1 MAEVPNLRDM
11 YPSNSV
17 KSKQATLPPSPVQ
30 PATRPQVKAVTKAK
44 VVKKVTGQKLLRALI
59 ADPATDLKQFLI
71 WDVVVPNLK
80 MGLSSVFHSFTDALF
95 GYKRVGPQHQQI
107 TRIGGQSYVSNQMSA
122 NANMYHSAG
131 GFSPQVSSNN
141 SSNRVDINDIVITEK
156 QEAEE
161 ILFTM
166 VEYLSQYGH
175 VSVMTF
181 FELAGIKVD
190 FTQDNRGWTNLA
202 TSKVVPTRGGYKL
215 VLPPPTILI

>member
-80 MGLSSVFHSFTDALF
+80 MGLSSTL
-95 GYKRVGPQHQQI
+95 
-107 TRIGGQSYVSNQMSA
+107 
-122 NANMYHSAG
+122 
-131 GFSPQVSSNN
+131 SPTPYS
-141 SSNRVDINDIVITEK
+141 
-156 QEAEE
+156 
-161 ILFTM
+161 
-166 VEYLSQYGH
+166 
-175 VSVMTF
+175 
-181 FELAGIKVD
+181 
-190 FTQDNRGWTNLA
+190 A
-202 TSKVVPTRGGYKL
+202 TSVSALNTNK
-215 VLPPPTILI
+215 